1 MYLTMLS
8 EIHSSV
14 HLSIHLS
21 MYLFTHSELPDL
33 NNVIREVQRA
43 NSHSNIEISQ
53 HRITKSESPLTSHF

>member
-14 HLSIHLS
+14 HLSIHPS

-53 HRITKSESPLTSHF
+53 HRITKSESPLASHF